1 MVLLWYYN
9 GNIMVLLWYY
19 ERRIIEG
26 RTDLKY
32 RELLFSQH

>member
-19 ERRIIEG
+19 QRRIIEI
-26 RTDLKY
+26 TNYKLPC
-32 RELLFSQH
+32 